1 MNLVTQSLQTAKWDA
16 TANSW
21 WIGETVE
28 YRWTDSK
35 NRPVSNWTDL
45 DNALQWIIK
54 HDESLD

>member
-1 MNLVTQSLQTAKWDA
+1 MNLDKLFTQTAKWDA
-16 TANSW
+16 TANKW
-21 WIGETVE
+21 WIGESVE

-35 NRPVSNWTDL
+35 NKPVSNWTDL